1 MNEKYL
7 YLDFD
12 GVLHPNFVG
21 KGQLFSHMEKLTKVV
36 EGKPLRIVIS
46 SSWRFHE
53 NLDYLRSLFGSTTQS
68 QIVGC
73 TGPAHIGKW
82 PRWNEIK
89 NHAIAN
95 GVSDWVA
102 LDDAYM
108 EFPSECKELILCDGR
123 AGLQDKQMQQLG
135 KWLTSKRCEW

>member
-1 MNEKYL
+1 MTHKYL

-12 GVLHPNFVG
+12 GVLHPNFVI
-21 KGQLFSHMEKLTKVV
+21 KGQLFSHMQRLTNAI

-53 NLDYLRSLFGSTTQS
+53 NFDYLRSLFEPTVRS

-73 TGPAHIGKW
+73 TGSAHIGKW
-82 PRWNEIK
+82 ARWNEIK
-89 NHAIAN
+89 KHATTN
-95 GVSDWVA
+95 GVKDWMA

-108 EFPSECKELILCDGR
+108 EFPPECEELILCEGKI
-123 AGLQDKQMQQLG
+123 GLQDTQIQQLVR
-135 KWLTSKRCEW
+135 WLNT